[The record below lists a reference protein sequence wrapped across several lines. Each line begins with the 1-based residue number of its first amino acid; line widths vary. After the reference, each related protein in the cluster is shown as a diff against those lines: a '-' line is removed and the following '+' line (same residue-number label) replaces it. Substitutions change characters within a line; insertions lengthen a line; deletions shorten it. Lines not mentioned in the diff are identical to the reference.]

1 MKTMILKLGLWLS
14 SVQTALVGLGFV
26 GICAIAFLDAAFIPL
41 PGGPDIVLISLSYQ
55 TPALMP
61 LYVLAAVVGSTAGSL
76 ILVSIAQATGDA
88 TIKHPNSNRRARI
101 HRMLDRYDIWALV
114 VAAVLPPPFPFK
126 LFVVPAGL
134 FHMKKWRVTLA
145 LILGRGFRFVL
156 EGVAAVYYGNRAATL
171 LKQNY
176 SKIALWMV
184 AAVVL
189 AFLVSTFWRSRT
201 AQDSTSPAIA
211 LTEAAI
217 ESEAVRPGDSMPIV

>member
-1 MKTMILKLGLWLS
+1 MKTMILKLGIWLS

-26 GICAIAFLDAAFIPL
+26 GICAIALLDAAFIPL
-41 PGGPDIVLISLSYQ
+41 PGGPDIVLISLSIR

-61 LYVLAAVVGSTAGSL
+61 LYVAAAVVGSTIGSL
-76 ILVSIAQATGDA
+76 ILVSIARATGDA
-88 TIKHPNSNRRARI
+88 AIKNPSEGRRARI
-101 HRMLDRYDIWALV
+101 HRVLDRYDIWALV
-114 VAAVLPPPFPFK
+114 VASVLPPPFPFK

-156 EGVAAVYYGNRAATL
+156 EGLAAVYYGNRAASL

-176 SKIALWMV
+176 SKIALWTV
-184 AAVVL
+184 AAIVL
-189 AFLVSTFWRSRT
+189 IFLLNFFWRSRS
-201 AQDSTSPAIA
+201 AQVRTSPAIA

-217 ESEAVRPGDSMPIV
+217 ESEAVSPGDSMPIA